1 MYVYVYVYV
10 YLHVYVYEC
19 VVCSVVIYREMTLS
33 SLYSKCVCMSVRLFD
48 VHLYLYVCCVP
59 LCNMQRNDTLFT
71 LLKMGLV
78 CVRVYVRV
86 CVCVCVSVRV
96 CVFVCVYVCV
106 CV

>member
-48 VHLYLYVCCVP
+48 VHLYLYVCCV
-59 LCNMQRNDTLFT
+59 CNMQRNDTLFT
-71 LLKMGLV
+71 SLKMCL
-78 CVRVYVRV
+78 
-86 CVCVCVSVRV
+86 
-96 CVFVCVYVCV
+96 YVCAFV
-106 CV
+106 